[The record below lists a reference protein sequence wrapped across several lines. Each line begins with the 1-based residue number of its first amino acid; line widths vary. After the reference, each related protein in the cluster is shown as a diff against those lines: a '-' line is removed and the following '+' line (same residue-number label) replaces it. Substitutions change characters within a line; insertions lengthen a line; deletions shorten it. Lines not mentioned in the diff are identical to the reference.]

1 MKLLYGA
8 YFALS
13 SGLFISLFPAFW
25 IYTCMTRKYQGHLKE
40 RLGLFPSEAVK
51 CLKGRPRIW
60 MHTASL
66 GEVKVAASIV
76 KALRRMMP
84 GCTLIVSTVT
94 EHGRKLARETF
105 GEDIPVIYAPIDFL
119 GSIRKA
125 LFTVRPDVMGFIE
138 TEIWPAWLFEAHRM
152 GIKTALING
161 RISVRSIGRYLKLRP
176 FFRDV
181 LRNLDVF
188 SMIGAGDAKRIKAM
202 GADPQKIEING
213 NAKYDLLGATVDP
226 GIESGMR
233 AALNLETSDKVFVA
247 GSTRNGEEALLLDA
261 YERILK
267 EFPETILI
275 IAPRHI
281 ERIHAIGTLVEKRG
295 LRHQLWTDIGQGN
308 AKRTEQVVIINAFGE
323 LFKIYSVGTIIF
335 CGGSLVPLGGQN
347 PLEPAAWGKA
357 VFYGPSMENFMDAKS
372 LLEAN
377 KAGLPVSSPEML
389 AEKAIWF
396 MGHPEKLKAYGER
409 GRTAVLKNKG
419 AGEKHARVIMRL
431 WVEENIIA

>member
-1 MKLLYGA
+1 VKLLYGA
-8 YFALS
+8 YFTLS
-13 SGLFISLFPAFW
+13 GGLFISLFPAFW
-25 IYTCMTRKYQGHLKE
+25 IYTRITGKYRRHLEE
-40 RLGLFPSEAVK
+40 RLGVFPPEVVQ

-76 KALRRMMP
+76 KALRRMIP
-84 GCTLIVSTVT
+84 GCSLIVSTVT

-105 GEDIPVIYAPIDFL
+105 GEDIPVVYAPIDFV

-125 LFTVRPDVMGFIE
+125 LFTVRPDVLVFVE
-138 TEIWPAWLFEAHRM
+138 TEIWPVWLFEAHHM

-161 RISVRSIGRYLKLRP
+161 RLSVRSIGRYLKLRS

-188 SMIGAGDAKRIKAM
+188 SMIRAGDAERIRAT

-226 GIESGMR
+226 GIESEMR
-233 AALNLETSDKVFVA
+233 GILNLEASDKVFIA
-247 GSTRNGEEALLLDA
+247 GSTRNGEEAMLLDA
-261 YERILK
+261 FEKILK

-281 ERIHAIGTLVEKRG
+281 ERRHAIGALLKERDLG
-295 LRHQLWTDIGQGN
+295 YQLWTDLDKDN
-308 AKRTEQVVIINAFGE
+308 AKRTKQVVIINAFGE
-323 LFKIYSVGTIIF
+323 LFKIYSVGTIVF

-377 KAGLPVSSPEML
+377 KAGLSISSPEML
-389 AEKAIWF
+389 AEKAVWF
-396 MGHPEKLKAYGER
+396 LGHPEELKAYGER
-409 GRTAVLKNKG
+409 GRAAVLKNKG

-431 WVEENIIA
+431 WESVANA

>member
-8 YFALS
+8 YFTLS
-13 SGLFISLFPAFW
+13 GGLFISLFPAFW
-25 IYTCMTRKYQGHLKE
+25 IYTRITGKYRRHLEE
-40 RLGLFPSEAVK
+40 RLGVFPPEVVQ

-76 KALRRMMP
+76 KALRCMIP
-84 GCTLIVSTVT
+84 GCSLIVSTVT

-105 GEDIPVIYAPIDFL
+105 GEDIPVVYAPIDFV

-125 LFTVRPDVMGFIE
+125 LFTVRPDVMVFVE
-138 TEIWPAWLFEAHRM
+138 TEIWPVWLFEAHHM

-161 RISVRSIGRYLKLRP
+161 RLSVRSIGRYLKLRS

-188 SMIGAGDAKRIKAM
+188 SMIRAGDAARIKAM
-202 GADPQKIEING
+202 GADPKKIEING

-226 GIESGMR
+226 GIESEMCGI
-233 AALNLETSDKVFVA
+233 LNLEAFDRVFVA
-247 GSTRNGEEALLLDA
+247 GSTRNGEEAMLLDA
-261 YERILK
+261 YEKILK

-281 ERIHAIGTLVEKRG
+281 ERIHAIGALLKERG
-295 LRHQLWTDIGQGN
+295 LGYQLWTDLDKDN
-308 AKRTEQVVIINAFGE
+308 AKRTEQVVMINAFGE
-323 LFKIYSVGTIIF
+323 LFKIYSVGTIVF

-377 KAGLPVSSPEML
+377 KAGLSISSPEML

-396 MGHPEKLKAYGER
+396 LGHPEELKAYGKR
-409 GRTAVLKNKG
+409 GRAAVLKNKG
-419 AGEKHARVIMRL
+419 AGKKHARVIMRL
-431 WVEENIIA
+431 WESVANA

>member
-1 MKLLYGA
+1 VKMLYGA

-13 SGLFISLFPAFW
+13 GGLFISLFPAFW
-25 IYTCMTRKYQGHLKE
+25 IYTRITGKYRRHLEE
-40 RLGLFPSEAVK
+40 RLGVFPPEAVQ
-51 CLKGRPRIW
+51 CLTGRPRIW

-66 GEVKVAASIV
+66 GEVKVATSIV

-84 GCTLIVSTVT
+84 GCSLIVSTVT

-105 GEDIPVIYAPIDFL
+105 GEDIPVVYAPIDFV

-125 LFTVRPDVMGFIE
+125 LFTVRPDVMVFVE

-152 GIKTALING
+152 GIKTTLING

-188 SMIGAGDAKRIKAM
+188 SMIRAGDAERIKAM

-213 NAKYDLLGATVDP
+213 NAKYDLLGTAVDP
-226 GIESGMR
+226 GIESEMR
-233 AALNLETSDKVFVA
+233 EILNLEASDKVFVA
-247 GSTRNGEEALLLDA
+247 GSTRNGEEAMLLDA
-261 YERILK
+261 YEKILK

-281 ERIHAIGTLVEKRG
+281 ERIHAIGALVEKRG
-295 LRHQLWTDIGQGN
+295 MGYQLWTDLDKSK
-308 AKRTEQVVIINAFGE
+308 AKRAEQVVIINAFGE
-323 LFKIYSVGTIIF
+323 LFKIYSVGTIVF

-347 PLEPAAWGKA
+347 PLEPAAWGKT

-377 KAGLPVSSPEML
+377 KASLPISSPEML
-389 AEKAIWF
+389 AEKAVWF
-396 MGHPEKLKAYGER
+396 LGHPEELEVYGDR
-409 GRTAVLKNKG
+409 GRAAVLKNKG

-431 WVEENIIA
+431 WESVANA

>member
-1 MKLLYGA
+1 MKMLYGA

-13 SGLFISLFPAFW
+13 GGLFISLFPAFW
-25 IYTCMTRKYQGHLKE
+25 AYTRITGKYRRHLEE
-40 RLGLFPSEAVK
+40 RLGVFPPEAVQ
-51 CLKGRPRIW
+51 CLTGRPRIW

-84 GCTLIVSTVT
+84 GCSLIVSTVT

-105 GEDIPVIYAPIDFL
+105 GEDIPVVYAPIDFV

-125 LFTVRPDVMGFIE
+125 LFTVRPDVMVFVE

-176 FFRDV
+176 LFRDV

-188 SMIGAGDAKRIKAM
+188 SMIRAGDAERIKAM
-202 GADPQKIEING
+202 GADPQTIEING

-226 GIESGMR
+226 GIESEMR
-233 AALNLETSDKVFVA
+233 ETLNLEASDKVFVA
-247 GSTRNGEEALLLDA
+247 GSTRNGEEAMLLDA
-261 YERILK
+261 YEKILK

-281 ERIHAIGTLVEKRG
+281 ERMHAIGALVEKRG
-295 LRHQLWTDIGQGN
+295 LGYQLWTDLDKDK

-323 LFKIYSVGTIIF
+323 LFKIYSVGTIVF

-377 KAGLPVSSPEML
+377 KAGLPISSPEML
-389 AEKAIWF
+389 AEKAVWF
-396 MGHPEKLKAYGER
+396 LGHPEELKAYGER
-409 GRTAVLKNKG
+409 GRAAVSKNKG

-431 WVEENIIA
+431 WESVANA

>member
-1 MKLLYGA
+1 MKMLYGA

-13 SGLFISLFPAFW
+13 GGLFISLFPAFW
-25 IYTCMTRKYQGHLKE
+25 TYTRITGKYRRHFEE
-40 RLGLFPSEAVK
+40 RLGVFPPEVVQ
-51 CLKGRPRIW
+51 CLTGRPRIW

-76 KALRRMMP
+76 KALRRIMP
-84 GCTLIVSTVT
+84 GCSLIVSTVT

-105 GEDIPVIYAPIDFL
+105 GEDIPVVYAPIDFV

-125 LFTVRPDVMGFIE
+125 LFTVRPDVMVFVE

-188 SMIGAGDAKRIKAM
+188 SMIRAGDAERIKVM
-202 GADPQKIEING
+202 GADPQTIEING

-226 GIESGMR
+226 GIESEMR
-233 AALNLETSDKVFVA
+233 EILNLEASDKVFVA
-247 GSTRNGEEALLLDA
+247 GSTRNGEEAMLLDA
-261 YERILK
+261 YEKILK

-281 ERIHAIGTLVEKRG
+281 ERIHAIGALVEKRG
-295 LRHQLWTDIGQGN
+295 LGYQLWTDLDKDK

-323 LFKIYSVGTIIF
+323 LFKIYSVGTIVF

-377 KAGLPVSSPEML
+377 KAGLPISSPEML
-389 AEKAIWF
+389 AEKAVWF
-396 MGHPEKLKAYGER
+396 LGHPEELKAYGER
-409 GRTAVLKNKG
+409 GRAAVLKNKG

-431 WVEENIIA
+431 WESVANA

>member
-1 MKLLYGA
+1 MKMLYGV

-13 SGLFISLFPAFW
+13 GGLFMSLFPAFW
-25 IYTCMTRKYQGHLKE
+25 TYTRITGKYRRHLEE
-40 RLGLFPSEAVK
+40 RLGVFPPEAVQ
-51 CLKGRPRIW
+51 CLTGRPRIW

-76 KALRRMMP
+76 KALRRLIP
-84 GCTLIVSTVT
+84 GCSLIVSTVT

-105 GEDIPVIYAPIDFL
+105 GEDIPVVYAPIDFV

-125 LFTVRPDVMGFIE
+125 LFTVRPDVMVFVE

-152 GIKTALING
+152 GVKTALING

-181 LRNLDVF
+181 MRNLDVF
-188 SMIGAGDAKRIKAM
+188 SMIRAGDAERIKAM

-226 GIESGMR
+226 GIELEMR
-233 AALNLETSDKVFVA
+233 EILNLAASDKVFVA
-247 GSTRNGEEALLLDA
+247 GSTRNGEEAMLLDA
-261 YERILK
+261 YEKILK

-281 ERIHAIGTLVEKRG
+281 EKIHAIGALVEKRG
-295 LRHQLWTDIGQGN
+295 LGYQLWTDLDKDK

-323 LFKIYSVGTIIF
+323 LFKIYSVGTIVF

-377 KAGLPVSSPEML
+377 KAGLPISSPEML
-389 AEKAIWF
+389 AEKAVWF
-396 MGHPEKLKAYGER
+396 LGHPEELKAYGER
-409 GRTAVLKNKG
+409 GREAVLKNKG
-419 AGEKHARVIMRL
+419 AGEKHAGVIMRL
-431 WVEENIIA
+431 WESAANV

>member
-1 MKLLYGA
+1 VKMLYGA

-13 SGLFISLFPAFW
+13 GGLFISLFPAFW
-25 IYTCMTRKYQGHLKE
+25 AYTRITGKYRRHLEE
-40 RLGLFPSEAVK
+40 RLGVFPPEAVQ
-51 CLKGRPRIW
+51 CLTGRPRIW

-84 GCTLIVSTVT
+84 GCSLIVSTVT

-105 GEDIPVIYAPIDFL
+105 GEDIPVVYAPIDFV

-125 LFTVRPDVMGFIE
+125 LFTVRPDVMVFVE

-181 LRNLDVF
+181 LINLDVF
-188 SMIGAGDAKRIKAM
+188 SMIRAGDAERIKAM

-226 GIESGMR
+226 GIESEMR
-233 AALNLETSDKVFVA
+233 EILNLEASDKVFVA
-247 GSTRNGEEALLLDA
+247 GSTRNGEEAMLLDA
-261 YERILK
+261 YEKILK

-281 ERIHAIGTLVEKRG
+281 ERIHAIGALVEKRG
-295 LRHQLWTDIGQGN
+295 LGYQLWTDLDKDK

-323 LFKIYSVGTIIF
+323 LFKIYSVGTIVF

-377 KAGLPVSSPEML
+377 KAGLPISSPEML
-389 AEKAIWF
+389 AEKAVWF
-396 MGHPEKLKAYGER
+396 LGHPEELKAYGER
-409 GRTAVLKNKG
+409 GRAAVLKNKG

-431 WVEENIIA
+431 WESVANA